1 MDKATLKKRMR
12 EDRYLTRAITKVK
25 IGETELTSQFFYA
38 KLHVNVCNVYGN
50 PYDTKKKI
58 QSMTMS
64 NTGDCSVG
72 NAVANK
78 DYFSKI
84 YTTTTALI
92 LVFESIRVK
101 SLRFTSISGL
111 CVHNDNVFIMAYNA
125 PYQR

>member
-1 MDKATLKKRMR
+1 
-12 EDRYLTRAITKVK
+12 
-25 IGETELTSQFFYA
+25 
-38 KLHVNVCNVYGN
+38 VCNVYGN